1 MVEVIFLGLG
11 LGLLIIGV
19 IAVLVA
25 GVRNV
30 TLGKSSPKRVIVM
43 LVPIVIFGIAYAST
57 GSLDQGG
64 IATMIVMMGAMIL
77 AIAFTG
83 LKGTFLKF

>member
-11 LGLLIIGV
+11 IGLIVIGV
-19 IAVLVA
+19 IAILVA

-30 TLGKSSPKRVIVM
+30 TLGKSSPKKVIVM
-43 LVPIVIFGIAYAST
+43 VVPVVVFVVAYLAT
-57 GSLDQGG
+57 GSLNEGG
-64 IATMIVMMGAMIL
+64 IATMMIMMGAMIL

-83 LKGTFLKF
+83 LKGTLKL

>member
-19 IAVLVA
+19 IAIFAA
-25 GVRNV
+25 GIRNV
-30 TLGKSSPKRVIVM
+30 TLGKSSVKRVLVM
-43 LVPIVIFGIAYAST
+43 VIPFVIFGIAYATT
-57 GSLDQGG
+57 GSVNEGG
-64 IATMIVMMGAMIL
+64 IVTMMIMMGAMIL

-83 LKGTFLKF
+83 LKGTFKL

>member
-19 IAVLVA
+19 IAILVA
-25 GVRNV
+25 GIRNV
-30 TLGKSSPKRVIVM
+30 SLGKSSPKRVIVM
-43 LVPIVIFGIAYAST
+43 IVPFVIFGIAYAAT
-57 GSLDQGG
+57 GSIDQGG
-64 IATMIVMMGAMIL
+64 IATMMVLMAAMIL

-83 LKGTFLKF
+83 LKGTFKL

>member
-19 IAVLVA
+19 IAILVS
-25 GVRNV
+25 GIRNV
-30 TLGKSSPKRVIVM
+30 SLGKSSPKRVIVM
-43 LVPIVIFGIAYAST
+43 VVPFVIFGIAYAAT
-57 GSLDQGG
+57 GSIDQGG
-64 IATMIVMMGAMIL
+64 IATMMVLMAAMVL

-83 LKGTFLKF
+83 LKGTFKL

>member
-1 MVEVIFLGLG
+1 MAEVIFLGLG

-19 IAVLVA
+19 IAILVS

-30 TLGKSSPKRVIVM
+30 SLGKSSPKRVIVM
-43 LVPIVIFGIAYAST
+43 VVPFVIFGIAYAAT
-57 GSLDQGG
+57 GSIDQGG
-64 IATMIVMMGAMIL
+64 IATMIVLITAMVL

-83 LKGTFLKF
+83 LKGTFKL

>member
-11 LGLLIIGV
+11 LGLIVIGM
-19 IAVLVA
+19 ISILVA

-30 TLGKSSPKRVIVM
+30 TLGKSSPKKVSVM
-43 LVPIVIFGIAYAST
+43 VVPFIIFGIAYAST
-57 GSLDQGG
+57 GSVDQGG
-64 IATMIVMMGAMIL
+64 IATMMVLIGAMLL

-83 LKGTFLKF
+83 LKGTFKL

>member
-19 IAVLVA
+19 IAIFAA
-25 GVRNV
+25 GIRNV
-30 TLGKSSPKRVIVM
+30 SLGKSSVKRVVVM
-43 LVPIVIFGIAYAST
+43 VVPFVIFGIAYAST
-57 GSLDQGG
+57 GSVNEGG
-64 IATMIVMMGAMIL
+64 ILTMMIMMGAMIL

-83 LKGTFLKF
+83 LKGTFKL

>member
-19 IAVLVA
+19 IAIFAA
-25 GVRNV
+25 GIRNV
-30 TLGKSSPKRVIVM
+30 TLGKSSVKRVVVM
-43 LVPIVIFGIAYAST
+43 VVPFVIFGIAYAST
-57 GSLDQGG
+57 GSVNEGG
-64 IATMIVMMGAMIL
+64 ILTMMIMMGAMIL

-83 LKGTFLKF
+83 LKGTFKL